1 MQRKAL
7 IVGGAGGPDQ
17 EVNSVLQRFGFGPA
31 AAAASVPEAASRLRD
46 EHFDLLVVPLQ
57 DMDAVDL
64 ATLEREIRRAT
75 STFVIGT
82 AAEANADLILRAMR
96 SGIHEFVHFPPDA
109 RDLTAA
115 VDRLL
120 QRSQTAA
127 AQGLTVAVYSAKGG
141 LGTTSVA
148 INLAYGFAR
157 NDPKSRVALVD
168 FVVAGGDVAV
178 MLDLHPTYDVSDL
191 AIRTNQIDAELLKST
206 LTAAPGGVWVLPAG
220 DKPEVSD
227 LVDASAA
234 STIIAQLGAS
244 FGFTVIDCEHYLT
257 DRTLA
262 ALDAADRVVLV
273 TQLSIA
279 ALRSTQRTIQLCRR
293 LGYPDDRLY
302 VVANR
307 YQSAD
312 VVSTEDAA
320 QVLERQVYYKI
331 PNDYRTSV
339 AALTKG
345 QAVSQYDVK
354 STLAVSYAGL
364 AAKLAGGTSAASDAN
379 GTDTTSRLGRLLGR
393 GRK

>member
-1 MQRKAL
+1 
-7 IVGGAGGPDQ
+7 
-17 EVNSVLQRFGFGPA
+17 
-31 AAAASVPEAASRLRD
+31 
-46 EHFDLLVVPLQ
+46 
-57 DMDAVDL
+57 
-64 ATLEREIRRAT
+64 
-75 STFVIGT
+75 
-82 AAEANADLILRAMR
+82 MR

-178 MLDLHPTYDVSDL
+178 MLDLHPPTTSPTSRSAPTRSTPSSQV
-191 AIRTNQIDAELLKST
+191 DAHAARAACGCCRRGTSRGLGSRGRVGGEHDHRAARRELRLHRDR
-206 LTAAPGGVWVLPAG
+206 LRALPHRPDPGGA
-220 DKPEVSD
+220 
-227 LVDASAA
+227 
-234 STIIAQLGAS
+234 
-244 FGFTVIDCEHYLT
+244 
-257 DRTLA
+257 RRR
-262 ALDAADRVVLV
+262 DRVVLV